1 MNLAREKTVVFATL
15 GTITAALYFGTLHI
29 PLFAAAVL
37 APTAVDAAIPFVPL
51 FVVPYLSYF
60 LLVLLPLW
68 VVSDRRELWDGAFGF
83 GMIVVMSSVIFLFW
97 PTAIPFS
104 DTHPL
109 TRGVVAMDLAGNAF
123 PSLHASLAVYCA
135 LCARGKL
142 QTALARYGLFLW
154 TSLVVVSAL
163 LIKRHLVVDIA
174 GGALLGWA
182 IHATL
187 FRPDRAEAP
196 DSEPVV
202 ETLRIRRQ
210 LARESSNAF
219 AAFSRYD
226 GRKRATELA
235 VFLALA
241 GVGFSLSIHAR
252 SVGSMPMLAAGI
264 LVTAVALNTFPL
276 LMHEG
281 MHGVLFANRRWNWIA
296 SVLLGSTFLMS
307 FSAYRVLHLRHHRYL
322 GDPRD
327 PDDYHNYSRSQ
338 PMVWCLH
345 FVRLTLGPLLY
356 VCLIPVLALKHGSLA
371 QRKLICIEYTL
382 LVSVYGVLLRVF
394 SARDLF
400 VVWFVPLLL
409 MGALTAIRGFTQHG
423 ITEAADP
430 YLASR
435 TMLPSPMVGFFLLHE
450 NYHLEHHLFPEVP
463 SYHLPALHELIWP
476 KLPRAVSG
484 KSYLAFLAAFLRAT
498 PRMDETPIGLVTPG
512 ERAATRTAA
521 GSRS

>member
-1 MNLAREKTVVFATL
+1 MNLGREKAVVFAVSATV
-15 GTITAALYFGTLHI
+15 TAALYFGTLHFH
-29 PLFAAAVL
+29 LFAARVL

-51 FVVPYLSYF
+51 FVVPYLSF
-60 LLVLLPLW
+60 FVLVLLPLW
-68 VVSDRRELWDGAFGF
+68 VISDRRELWDAAFGF
-83 GMIVVMSSVIFLFW
+83 GMIVLISGLTFLFW
-97 PTAIPFS
+97 PTAIPYS
-104 DTHPL
+104 DIHLL
-109 TRGVVAMDLAGNAF
+109 TRGVVAMDLDGNAF
-123 PSLHASLAVYCA
+123 PSLHASLGLYCA
-135 LCARGKL
+135 LCARRKL
-142 QTALARYGLFLW
+142 QTPVARYSLLLW
-154 TSLVVVSAL
+154 TILVVVSAL
-163 LIKRHLVVDIA
+163 FIKRHLAIDIA
-174 GGALLGWA
+174 GGALLGWVT
-182 IHATL
+182 HATL
-187 FRPDRAEAP
+187 LRRERAEAP

-210 LARESSNAF
+210 LAHEAS
-219 AAFSRYD
+219 AAFRSFTRYD
-226 GRKRATELA
+226 GRKRAAELA

-241 GVGFSLSIHAR
+241 ALGFWLSIHAR
-252 SVGSMPMLAAGI
+252 SVASATMLTVGI

-327 PDDYHNYSRSQ
+327 PDDYHNYSRSR

-345 FVRLTLGPLLY
+345 FVRLTFGPLLY
-356 VCLIPVLALKHGSLA
+356 LCLIPVLALKYGSSA
-371 QRKLICIEYTL
+371 QRKLIVIEYTL
-382 LVSVYGVLLRVF
+382 LFSIYSVFLRVF
-394 SARDLF
+394 SDRDLF

-423 ITEAADP
+423 ITEASDP

-435 TMLPSPMVGFFLLHE
+435 TMLPSPVVAFFLLNE

-476 KLPRAVSG
+476 QLPRAVSG
-484 KSYLAFLAAFLRAT
+484 TSYLAFLAAFLRAT

-512 ERAATRTAA
+512 ERT
-521 GSRS
+521 S

>member
-1 MNLAREKTVVFATL
+1 MNLAREKAVVSATL

-29 PLFAAAVL
+29 PLFAAPVV

-51 FVVPYLSYF
+51 FVVPYLSFF
-60 LLVLLPLW
+60 LLVLFPLL
-68 VVSDRRELWDGAFGF
+68 VISDLRELWDVAFGF
-83 GMIVVMSSVIFLFW
+83 GMIVVMSSLTFLFW

-104 DTHPL
+104 DIHPL
-109 TRGVVAMDLAGNAF
+109 TRGVVAMDLHGNAF
-123 PSLHASLAVYCA
+123 PSLHASLALYCA
-135 LCARGKL
+135 LCARRKL
-142 QTALARYGLFLW
+142 QTALARYSLFLW

-163 LIKRHLVVDIA
+163 LIKRHLAVDIA

-182 IHATL
+182 TRATL
-187 FRPDRAEAP
+187 FRPDRAEPP

-202 ETLRIRRQ
+202 ETLRIRRH
-210 LARESSNAF
+210 LAREASNEF
-219 AAFSRYD
+219 AAFTRYD

-241 GVGFSLSIHAR
+241 GLGFWVSIHAR
-252 SVGSMPMLAAGI
+252 SVASAPMLTVGI

-281 MHGVLFANRRWNWIA
+281 MHGVLFASRRWNWIA

-322 GDPRD
+322 GDARD
-327 PDDYHNYSRSQ
+327 PDDYHNYSRSR

-345 FVRLTLGPLLY
+345 FVRLTFGPLLY
-356 VCLIPVLALKHGSLA
+356 VCLIPVLALKHGSSA
-371 QRKLICIEYTL
+371 QRKLTCIEYTL
-382 LVSVYGVLLRVF
+382 LASIYSVLLRVF
-394 SARDLF
+394 SYRDLF
-400 VVWFVPLLL
+400 AVWFVPLLL

-423 ITEAADP
+423 ITEASDP

-435 TMLPSPMVGFFLLHE
+435 TMLPSPMVTFFLLNE

-484 KSYLAFLAAFLRAT
+484 TSYLAFLAAFLRAT
-498 PRMDETPIGLVTPG
+498 PRMDETPIGLVTPA
-512 ERAATRTAA
+512 ERA
-521 GSRS
+521 S

>member
-1 MNLAREKTVVFATL
+1 MSLMREKSFVFATV
-15 GTITAALYFGTLHI
+15 GTITTVLYFGTLHAQ
-29 PLFAAAVL
+29 LFPAPVL
-37 APTAVDAAIPFVPL
+37 EPTAFDAAIPFVPL
-51 FVVPYLSYF
+51 FVVPYLSFF
-60 LLVLLPLW
+60 LLVLLPL
-68 VVSDRRELWDGAFGF
+68 VVISERRGLWDVAFGF
-83 GMIVVMSSVIFLFW
+83 GLIVLLSNLTFLFW

-104 DTHPL
+104 DVHPL
-109 TRGVVAMDLAGNAF
+109 TRGVVTVDLAGNAF
-123 PSLHASLAVYCA
+123 PSLHASLALYCA
-135 LCARGKL
+135 LCARRML

-154 TSLVVVSAL
+154 TSLVVVSGL
-163 LIKRHLVVDIA
+163 LIKRHLAVDIA
-174 GGALLGWA
+174 GGAMLGWA
-182 IHATL
+182 TYATL

-202 ETLRIRRQ
+202 ETLRIRRL
-210 LARESSNAF
+210 LARDASNEF
-219 AAFSRYD
+219 AAFTRYD

-235 VFLALA
+235 VFPALA
-241 GVGFSLSIHAR
+241 GVGFWVSIHAR
-252 SVGSMPMLAAGI
+252 SVEAAPMLIVGI
-264 LVTAVALNTFPL
+264 LITAVALNTFPL

-327 PDDYHNYSRSQ
+327 PDDYHNYSRSR

-345 FVRLTLGPLLY
+345 FVRLTLGPALY
-356 VCLIPVLALKHGSLA
+356 VCLIPVLALKHGSPA
-371 QRKLICIEYTL
+371 QRKLICIEYL
-382 LVSVYGVLLRVF
+382 LLGSIYSVLLRVF
-394 SARDLF
+394 SYRDLF

-423 ITEAADP
+423 ITEASDP

-435 TMLPSPMVGFFLLHE
+435 TMLPNPMVAFFLLNE

-476 KLPRAVSG
+476 RLPRAVSG
-484 KSYLAFLAAFLRAT
+484 TSYLAFLAAFLRAT

-512 ERAATRTAA
+512 ERA
-521 GSRS
+521 S